1 MILHIPLMTIK
12 NMNMETNVQRSEF
25 IKKIF
30 AKFLKANQVDDE
42 FKRYLGI
49 SDNSEFNK
57 YLDEVQPIY
66 YVSNIFWHLENDEQA
81 IFWVKIA
88 NKWGETLGF
97 IMESSYETFENYL
110 IKSINND
117 LIFLDSVS
125 VDGNGL
131 MTLTIK
137 IGRPS
142 QELINTITSK
152 ANQFDFRSI

>member
-1 MILHIPLMTIK
+1 
-12 NMNMETNVQRSEF
+12 METNVQRIEF

-30 AKFLKANQVDDE
+30 AKFLKANQIDDE

-49 SDNSEFNK
+49 SDNSEFDK
-57 YLDEVQPIY
+57 YLDEVQPIF
-66 YVSNIFWHLENDEQA
+66 YVSNIFWYLDNDEQA
-81 IFWVKIA
+81 IFWVKID

-117 LIFLDSVS
+117 LISLDSALFEGS
-125 VDGNGL
+125 GL
-131 MTLTIK
+131 LTLTIK

-142 QELINTITSK
+142 QELINTIISK